1 VLLRR
6 SNQFSFL
13 RNACGGKEIARRMLD
28 RDQQR
33 FASRCTD
40 AALGY
45 SAASTA
51 AYAAFADQVLN
62 FWSSVLQPPTA
73 KPQPSSQLW
82 SWPVPMAPPAPP
94 SPQFNPFNP
103 FDWMLPAPPPK
114 PPAPTL
120 PTNPWEAMSAFANA
134 MSGAL
139 SAMSA
144 TPVRPLAP
152 ATNPMAAWLTTMPF
166 ASAPASW
173 PMAFMMMSSGVPH
186 TVAWPTAEANAAV
199 LDAADAATQ
208 SIKKVFASYQS
219 EGGHASSHGTWP
231 PTEML
236 TLMAMVP
243 LNVGTMFAALRM
255 P

>member
-1 VLLRR
+1 
-6 SNQFSFL
+6 
-13 RNACGGKEIARRMLD
+13 MLD

-82 SWPVPMAPPAPP
+82 NWPVPMAPPEPP

-103 FDWMLPAPPPK
+103 FDWMLPAPPPRK

-134 MSGAL
+134 MSEAL

-186 TVAWPTAEANAAV
+186 TVAWPTAEANAAL

-208 SIKKVFASYQS
+208 SIKKVFASYHG

-236 TLMAMVP
+236 TLIAMVP
-243 LNVGTMFAALRM
+243 LNVGTMFTALRM
-255 P
+255 H

>member
-1 VLLRR
+1 
-6 SNQFSFL
+6 
-13 RNACGGKEIARRMLD
+13 MLD

-62 FWSSVLQPPTA
+62 FWSSVLQPPAA
-73 KPQPSSQLW
+73 KPQPAAQLW
-82 SWPVPMAPPAPP
+82 NWPVPLAPPAPVP
-94 SPQFNPFNP
+94 TPQFNPFNP
-103 FDWMLPAPPPK
+103 FDWMLPAAPPPK
-114 PPAPTL
+114 PAAPL
-120 PTNPWEAMSAFANA
+120 PTNPWEAMSAFAEA

-139 SAMSA
+139 SAMSS

-152 ATNPMAAWLTTMPF
+152 AANPMAAWLTTLPF

-186 TVAWPTAEANAAV
+186 TIAWPTAEANAAV

-208 SIKKVFASYQS
+208 SIKKVFASYHG
-219 EGGHASSHGTWP
+219 EGGHAASHGTWP

-236 TLMAMVP
+236 TLIAMLP
-243 LNVGTMFAALRM
+243 LNVGTMFTALRV

>member
-1 VLLRR
+1 
-6 SNQFSFL
+6 
-13 RNACGGKEIARRMLD
+13 MLD
-28 RDQQR
+28 PELQKR

-62 FWSSVLQPPTA
+62 FWSAVLQAPAA

-82 SWPVPMAPPAPP
+82 NWPVPMAPPAPP
-94 SPQFNPFNP
+94 PPTPQFNPFNP
-103 FDWMLPAPPPK
+103 FDWMLPAPPPPM
-114 PPAPTL
+114 PPAPAL
-120 PTNPWEAMSAFANA
+120 PTNPWDAMSAFANA
-134 MSGAL
+134 MSGTL

-144 TPVRPLAP
+144 TPIRPLAP
-152 ATNPMAAWLTTMPF
+152 ATNPMAAWLTTLPF

-208 SIKKVFASYQS
+208 SIKKVFASYHS

-231 PTEML
+231 PTDML
-236 TLMAMVP
+236 TLLTVIPM
-243 LNVGTMFAALRM
+243 NIGTMFAALRM

>member
-1 VLLRR
+1 
-6 SNQFSFL
+6 
-13 RNACGGKEIARRMLD
+13 MLD
-28 RDQQR
+28 RDLQQR

-62 FWSSVLQPPTA
+62 FWSAVLQPA
-73 KPQPSSQLW
+73 AQPQPASQLW
-82 SWPVPMAPPAPP
+82 NWPVPMAPPAPP
-94 SPQFNPFNP
+94 PAPQFNPFNP
-103 FDWMLPAPPPK
+103 FDWMLPALPPPK
-114 PPAPTL
+114 PAAPAL
-120 PTNPWEAMSAFANA
+120 PTNPWEAMSAFADA

-152 ATNPMAAWLTTMPF
+152 AINPMAAWLTTLPF

-208 SIKKVFASYQS
+208 SIKQAFASYHT
-219 EGGHASSHGTWP
+219 EGGHASTHGTWP
-231 PTEML
+231 PTDML

-243 LNVGTMFAALRM
+243 FNVGTMFTALRM

>member
-1 VLLRR
+1 
-6 SNQFSFL
+6 
-13 RNACGGKEIARRMLD
+13 MLD
-28 RDQQR
+28 PDLQQR
-33 FASRCTD
+33 FANRCTD

-62 FWSSVLQPPTA
+62 FWSAVLQPA
-73 KPQPSSQLW
+73 AQPQPASQLW
-82 SWPVPMAPPAPP
+82 NWPVPMAPPAPP
-94 SPQFNPFNP
+94 PAPQFNPFNP
-103 FDWMLPAPPPK
+103 FDWMLPPPK
-114 PPAPTL
+114 PAAPAL

-139 SAMSA
+139 STMSA

-152 ATNPMAAWLTTMPF
+152 ASNPMAAWLTTLPF

-208 SIKKVFASYQS
+208 SIKQAFASYHT
-219 EGGHASSHGTWP
+219 EGGHASTHGTWP
-231 PTEML
+231 PTDML

-243 LNVGTMFAALRM
+243 LNVGTMFTALRM

>member
-1 VLLRR
+1 
-6 SNQFSFL
+6 
-13 RNACGGKEIARRMLD
+13 MLD

-82 SWPVPMAPPAPP
+82 NWPVPMAPPEPP

-103 FDWMLPAPPPK
+103 FDWMLPAPPPRK

-134 MSGAL
+134 MSEAL

-208 SIKKVFASYQS
+208 SIKKVFASYHG

-236 TLMAMVP
+236 TLIAMVP
-243 LNVGTMFAALRM
+243 LNVGTMFTALRM
-255 P
+255 H

>member
-1 VLLRR
+1 ML
-6 SNQFSFL
+6 
-13 RNACGGKEIARRMLD
+13 AGGKEIARSMLD
-28 RDQQR
+28 RDLQQR

-62 FWSSVLQPPTA
+62 FWSSVLQPSA
-73 KPQPSSQLW
+73 SKPPPGPLSW
-82 SWPVPMAPPAPP
+82 NWPVPLAPPAPAA
-94 SPQFNPFNP
+94 PQFNPFNP
-103 FDWMLPAPPPK
+103 FDWMVPAAPPPK
-114 PPAPTL
+114 PAAPAL
-120 PTNPWEAMSAFANA
+120 PTNPWEAMSAFAEA

-152 ATNPMAAWLTTMPF
+152 AANPMAAWLTTLPF

-173 PMAFMMMSSGVPH
+173 PMAFMMISSGVPH
-186 TVAWPTAEANAAV
+186 TIAWPTAEANAAV
-199 LDAADAATQ
+199 LEAADAATQ
-208 SIKKVFASYQS
+208 SIKQVFASYHS

-236 TLMAMVP
+236 TLIAMLP
-243 LNVGTMFAALRM
+243 LNVGTMFTALRVS
-255 P
+255 

>member
-1 VLLRR
+1 
-6 SNQFSFL
+6 
-13 RNACGGKEIARRMLD
+13 MLD
-28 RDQQR
+28 PELQKR

-62 FWSSVLQPPTA
+62 FWSAVLQPPAA
-73 KPQPSSQLW
+73 KPQPGSQLW
-82 SWPVPMAPPAPP
+82 NWPVPMVPMAPPAPP
-94 SPQFNPFNP
+94 PPTPQFNPFNP

-114 PPAPTL
+114 PPAPAL
-120 PTNPWEAMSAFANA
+120 PTNPWEAMSAFANV
-134 MSGAL
+134 MSGTL
-139 SAMSA
+139 SAMSS
-144 TPVRPLAP
+144 TPVRPVAN
-152 ATNPMAAWLTTMPF
+152 AANPMAAWLTTLPF

-173 PMAFMMMSSGVPH
+173 PMALMMMSSGVPH

-208 SIKKVFASYQS
+208 SIKKVFASYHS

-231 PTEML
+231 PTDML
-236 TLMAMVP
+236 TLLTVIPM
-243 LNVGTMFAALRM
+243 NIGTMFAALRM

>member
-1 VLLRR
+1 
-6 SNQFSFL
+6 
-13 RNACGGKEIARRMLD
+13 MLD
-28 RDQQR
+28 RDLQQR

-62 FWSSVLQPPTA
+62 FWSAVLQPPAA
-73 KPQPSSQLW
+73 KPPPASQLW
-82 SWPVPMAPPAPP
+82 NWPVPMAPPAPP
-94 SPQFNPFNP
+94 APVQSLQPIRLDAAGAASAQTRRGRAADQSVGGHVGVRQRHERRPQRHERH
-103 FDWMLPAPPPK
+103 AG
-114 PPAPTL
+114 PPARAGHQSHGRL
-120 PTNPWEAMSAFANA
+120 ADDIAVRL
-134 MSGAL
+134 GAGL
-139 SAMSA
+139 
-144 TPVRPLAP
+144 LADG
-152 ATNPMAAWLTTMPF
+152 LHDDV
-166 ASAPASW
+166 
-173 PMAFMMMSSGVPH
+173 SGVPH

-208 SIKKVFASYQS
+208 SIKKVFASYHT

-243 LNVGTMFAALRM
+243 LNVGTMFTALRM

>member
-1 VLLRR
+1 
-6 SNQFSFL
+6 
-13 RNACGGKEIARRMLD
+13 MLD
-28 RDQQR
+28 PDLQQR

-45 SAASTA
+45 SVASTA

-62 FWSSVLQPPTA
+62 FWSAVLQPPGV
-73 KPQPSSQLW
+73 KPQPASQLW
-82 SWPVPMAPPAPP
+82 NWPVPMAPPAPP
-94 SPQFNPFNP
+94 PPTPQFNPFNP
-103 FDWMLPAPPPK
+103 FDWMLPAPPPPK
-114 PPAPTL
+114 PAAVAL
-120 PTNPWEAMSAFANA
+120 PSNPWDAMSAFANA

-144 TPVRPLAP
+144 TPVRSLATP
-152 ATNPMAAWLTTMPF
+152 TNPMAAWLTTLPF

-186 TVAWPTAEANAAV
+186 TVAWPRAEANAAV

-208 SIKKVFASYQS
+208 SIKKVFASYHT
-219 EGGHASSHGTWP
+219 EGGHASSRGTWP

-243 LNVGTMFAALRM
+243 LNVGTMFTALRM